1 MSIQVAQDL
10 FNAIDNA
17 AKFQMH
23 NVAQVMTV
31 LSGVIGLFWMIYI
44 GVKALYWYFEGLTVV
59 IQDVLMTIFKASCI
73 MMMAFSIHWYM
84 SVIVPTVTDFP
95 VWLGNT
101 LSGNSSQETNL
112 VDAVINAYLDGLISF
127 KEQMDFNPFSEDF
140 SSLGFVL
147 LGIIFYVLGGV
158 PFLGV
163 AVGTLITLKVAT
175 TLILVI
181 GPIFIALALFP
192 QTKQYFWGWI
202 GVLGG
207 FILTQALF
215 AVIVGLEISFING
228 NIIKEGKIDTS
239 LPNCFSILLFFS
251 AFTML
256 ATEIPNYAAAIM
268 GGAPSGG
275 VSTVGG
281 IAGKAL
287 GTRAATNMAKGL
299 SKKLLPRNRIF

>member
-1 MSIQVAQDL
+1 MSIEVAQPIFD
-10 FNAIDNA
+10 AIDNA
-17 AKFQMH
+17 AKVQMH
-23 NVAQVMTV
+23 NVAQVMTG
-31 LSGVIGLFWMIYI
+31 LSGIIGLFWMIYI

-101 LSGNSSQETNL
+101 LSGNSNDNMNL
-112 VDAVINAYLDGLISF
+112 VDGVVNTYIGGITKLTSA
-127 KEQMDFNPFSEDF
+127 MDFSI
-140 SSLGFVL
+140 STIKSIVAL
-147 LGIIFYVLGGV
+147 IFYILGGV

-175 TLILVI
+175 TLILVV

-192 QTKQYFWGWI
+192 QTKQYFWGWV

-207 FILTQALF
+207 FVLTQALF
-215 AVIVGLEISFING
+215 AMVLALEISYINA
-228 NIIKEGKIDTS
+228 NIVTENVKLDLLGC
-239 LPNCFSILLFFS
+239 LGILLSFS

>member
-17 AKFQMH
+17 AKVQMH
-23 NVAQVMTV
+23 NVAQVMTG
-31 LSGVIGLFWMIYI
+31 LSGIIGLFWMIYI

>member
-1 MSIQVAQDL
+1 MSIEVAQPIFD
-10 FNAIDNA
+10 AIDNA
-17 AKFQMH
+17 AKVQMH
-23 NVAQVMTV
+23 NVAQVMTG
-31 LSGVIGLFWMIYI
+31 LSGIIGLFWMIYI

-101 LSGNSSQETNL
+101 LSGNSNDNTNL
-112 VDAVINAYLDGLISF
+112 VDGVVSTYIGGMEKLISAIKF
-127 KEQMDFNPFSEDF
+127 DTSAFVVIT
-140 SSLGFVL
+140 SL
-147 LGIIFYVLGGV
+147 IMYILGGV

-175 TLILVI
+175 TLILVV

-192 QTKQYFWGWI
+192 QTKQYFWGWV

-207 FILTQALF
+207 FVLTQALF
-215 AVIVGLEISFING
+215 AMVLALEISYINA
-228 NIIKEGKIDTS
+228 NIVTENVKLDLLGC
-239 LPNCFSILLFFS
+239 LGILLSFS

>member
-17 AKFQMH
+17 AKVQMH

-31 LSGVIGLFWMIYI
+31 MSGVIGLFWMIYI

-112 VDAVINAYLDGLISF
+112 VDAVINTYLDGLTSF
-127 KEQMDFNPFSEDF
+127 KKQMSFNPFSEEF
-140 SSLGFVL
+140 SKLGFL
-147 LGIIFYVLGGV
+147 LLSLIFYLIAGL

-175 TLILVI
+175 TLILVV

-192 QTKQYFWGWI
+192 QTKQYFWGWV

-207 FILTQALF
+207 FVLTQALF
-215 AVIVGLEISFING
+215 AVILGLEIGFINA
-228 NIIKEGKIDTS
+228 NILKSGMMEINIASSFS
-239 LPNCFSILLFFS
+239 LLLFFS